1 MKDWT
6 LLIIPYVRSGHFGGD
21 ELMGK
26 YPVQF
31 IGVICWLP
39 PHKPDRQRFP
49 PGEQFTAIARFTSD
63 LSGPV
68 LEARVNYSPFPLSQE
83 DCFEVRLHYHTLI
96 NKDDE
101 IKRLARYTE
110 ILIMDGHR
118 VIAVCRNISVP
129 NSPIDIDDDWTPGPV

>member
-1 MKDWT
+1 M
-6 LLIIPYVRSGHFGGD
+6 
-21 ELMGK
+21 EK

-39 PHKPDRQRFP
+39 PHNPNRQRFLP
-49 PGEQFTAIARFTSD
+49 SENFVAIARFTSD

-68 LEARVNYSPFPLSQE
+68 LEARVNYSPFPLSQNE
-83 DCFEVRLHYHTLI
+83 CFKVRLHYRVLEG
-96 NKDDE
+96 KDAE

-129 NSPIDIDDDWTPGPV
+129 DSQINIDDEWTPESS